1 MLFPVIGSPH
11 ALGDAGMTATGNMLL
26 RRFWIEFGPSE
37 EGGGGDLSRSR
48 VYGVTAGTIADALA
62 LLQCAVFHDAPLP
75 PVARSIED
83 VDLAMLDAFHVGP
96 GILPPHRRGI
106 WYPPVGVGQ

>member
-1 MLFPVIGSPH
+1 MSI
-11 ALGDAGMTATGNMLL
+11 AGTSSL

-37 EGGGGDLSRSR
+37 KGSGGDLSRSR

-62 LLQCAVFHDAPLP
+62 LLQCTVFHAAPLP
-75 PVARSIED
+75 PVACLIED

-96 GILPPHRRGI
+96 NILPLHRRGI
-106 WYPPVGVGQ
+106 WYPPVGVGA

>member
-1 MLFPVIGSPH
+1 
-11 ALGDAGMTATGNMLL
+11 MTATGDMLL

-37 EGGGGDLSRSR
+37 EDGGSDLSRSR

-62 LLQCAVFHDAPLP
+62 LLQCAVFHDALP
-75 PVARSIED
+75 PVARIIED

-96 GILPPHRRGI
+96 NILPLHRRGI
-106 WYPPVGVGQ
+106 WYPPFGVGQ